1 MRDSLKGTLET
12 ILVVDNDEAVLT
24 SVVALLEGANF
35 RVLSADG
42 GANAIKLAEETA
54 GPIHLLLSEVE
65 LSGMSGPDLG
75 KTLKKNRAD
84 IHVMLMSG
92 QENGNLLVLNYD
104 WAYIRKEVVPVKLI
118 QMVTSVLHAPDRSQ
132 LGDEFDSAK
141 DTGHKIPVDVR

>member
-1 MRDSLKGTLET
+1 MPGSLKGTLET

-24 SVVALLEGANF
+24 TVVALLEGAYF
-35 RVLSADG
+35 RVLSADR
-42 GANAIKLAEETA
+42 GANAIKLAEETE

-65 LSGMSGPDLG
+65 LPDMSGPALG
-75 KTLKKNRAD
+75 QTLKSNRED

-92 QENGNLLVLNYD
+92 QDNGNLLVLNYG

-141 DTGHKIPVDVR
+141 DTGPKIPVDVR